1 MGPRV
6 GTLSLVVPL
15 YNEVDRFAESLDAL
29 LGFVADAPAGSE
41 LIFVDDGSTDGTAEA
56 VEKALAS
63 VDDVDAQLLARP
75 RTGKG
80 AAVQAG
86 LLIAR
91 GDDAGFCDVDL
102 ATPLANLAEVLA
114 VARRTGG
121 LAVGSRALSESNLV
135 RHEWLPREL
144 LGRCYNGVVRLSLVR
159 GIHDTQCG
167 AKMAP
172 TSVWRRLF
180 EHTREVGFAWDVEIV
195 AVAQRLG
202 IPVDEVPI
210 TWSHDGRT
218 RVRPLRDGLAMLR
231 AVPRVA
237 MRARALSRS
246 ERTERAA
253 PSVPATDDEED

>member
-1 MGPRV
+1 MGPRA

-15 YNEVDRFAESLDAL
+15 YKETERFAESVQAL
-29 LGFVADAPAGSE
+29 LGFVAEQPAGSE
-41 LIFVDDGSTDGTAEA
+41 LIFVDDGSADGTAEA

-63 VDDVDAQLLARP
+63 VDHVDARLLARP
-75 RTGKG
+75 HEGKG

-86 LLIAR
+86 LLAAR

-102 ATPLANLAEVLA
+102 ATPLADLAEVLA

-121 LAVGSRALSESNLV
+121 LAIGSRALSASKLV
-135 RHEWLPREL
+135 RHERLPREL
-144 LGRCYNGVVRLSLVR
+144 LGRCYNGVVRLSVVR

-172 TSVWRRLF
+172 TSVWRTIL
-180 EHTREVGFAWDVEIV
+180 EHCREVGFAWDVEVV
-195 AVAQRLG
+195 AIAQRLC

-210 TWSHDGRT
+210 TWSHDRRT
-218 RVRPLRDGLAMLR
+218 SVRAVRDGLALLG

-237 MRARALSRS
+237 ARARAVSRS
-246 ERTERAA
+246 QRTLQ
-253 PSVPATDDEED
+253 SNEEGR